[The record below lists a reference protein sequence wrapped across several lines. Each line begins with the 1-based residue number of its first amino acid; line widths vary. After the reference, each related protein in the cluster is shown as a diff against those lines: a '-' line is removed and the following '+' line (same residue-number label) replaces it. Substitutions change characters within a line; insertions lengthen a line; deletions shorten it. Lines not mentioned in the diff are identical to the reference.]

1 MQKAGCTKGAAS
13 FFIKKHKPYTSLS
26 EMSKISYAK
35 NDAEFLRCNE
45 LKLSRNSG
53 LFQMIL
59 VKLDLKKTSYLAHVI
74 FVFSQRD

>member
-1 MQKAGCTKGAAS
+1 
-13 FFIKKHKPYTSLS
+13 
-26 EMSKISYAK
+26 MSKISYAK

-74 FVFSQRD
+74 FVLSLRAAARRTIGRKIIRVAFKAQRAVL